1 MFGKFAAVNSG
12 TIPFQAYRAVS
23 SSRSKYIEHTNA
35 LRERD
40 EGQKSNLWSRKG
52 ELSSSLFFPRVHEDL
67 EQISG
72 LFNQAL
78 ALSKSLSELREWE

>member
-1 MFGKFAAVNSG
+1 MLKIPFLCVFGKFAAVNSG

-52 ELSSSLFFPRVHEDL
+52 ELSSSLFFPGYMRIWNRFLDCL
-67 EQISG
+67 IR
-72 LFNQAL
+72 L
-78 ALSKSLSELREWE
+78 